1 MTQRLSVTS
10 RNNMVAVGRPMLT
23 WCRMSN
29 YRSRNSH
36 IQRLL
41 QTSDCFSERDGQM
54 PASSV
59 GAEHMVC
66 LQIKTGTRK
75 DEKTPSASDSA
86 GVYHHRLALGMSTTL
101 WWFPGPTVFVWVYKR
116 VEIHLKLHVCISPS
130 LQTKTKTYSK
140 HQSLSDNI
148 WHMAP
153 FNTNLENRVLLWRK
167 VVHEILRLHSRRVL
181 ENQDRRRKW
190 FLQSNDLFSLK
201 RKKEYRQ
208 LSGQC

>member
-1 MTQRLSVTS
+1 MFVEIGGKKKGEPRGRMTQCLSVTS
-10 RNNMVAVGRPMLT
+10 RNNMVAVRRPMLT

-41 QTSDCFSERDGQM
+41 QTFSERDGQM

-66 LQIKTGTRK
+66 LQIKTGTRT

-101 WWFPGPTVFVWVYKR
+101 
-116 VEIHLKLHVCISPS
+116 
-130 LQTKTKTYSK
+130 
-140 HQSLSDNI
+140 
-148 WHMAP
+148 
-153 FNTNLENRVLLWRK
+153 
-167 VVHEILRLHSRRVL
+167 
-181 ENQDRRRKW
+181 
-190 FLQSNDLFSLK
+190 
-201 RKKEYRQ
+201 
-208 LSGQC
+208 